1 MFDISDL
8 FQKYKKIA
16 IYGLSNVT
24 KKVLDQI
31 SKEISIIGL
40 LDGYKEDGE
49 LYGLPIISIE
59 KAIQEGVELI
69 LVVARPGSCK
79 AIAQRIGKTCSEHQ
93 IELLDIRGNDLC
105 NPKQIVYHF
114 QNVNGITKK
123 QLWQKIEPYSVIS
136 IDLFDT
142 LIMRQVL
149 FSTDVFELVDLRLKQ
164 QGIFINDF
172 CGKRLESEKFLA
184 KEDQVMLEEIYDY
197 MIKHYQIPN
206 VHEKQLAELEWKID
220 YELLVPRKE
229 VCEFMEQVQKS
240 GKNIYIVS
248 DTYYTK
254 NQIKLVLD
262 KCNIFFYADIFASCE
277 YGTAK
282 TQKLFEKV
290 REKLEIDSWIH
301 IGDDIVA
308 DIECARTNRIECCQ
322 LYSGI
327 DLLDKAGYLGL
338 WQSADKICNRIKIGM
353 FTAKLFNSPFQFE
366 TEASKISV
374 IKAYDLGYLFFAPV
388 ITDFVLWFA
397 HQMKEENIRNIWFGA
412 RDGYLI
418 KKMYDLLVEN
428 SITKYFLT
436 SRTAAV
442 RAGMENEDDIR
453 YVTDMKFSGSL
464 QEQMADRFG
473 IQINSAEFDTNAE
486 EDILQYSGLILE
498 ASRKMRENYKKYLR
512 TLEPEKKTDIIA
524 FFDFVAKGTTQMFLR
539 KLVSNH
545 MKGFYFL
552 QLEEEQMRD
561 KPVDIVAFYSN
572 QEREKSTIFDDYYV
586 LETMLTAP
594 EASVLE
600 FDKKGKPVY
609 AIETRKKQDIDCF
622 MEAQQ
627 GILDYFKTYL
637 KLCPNEVRLED
648 KVIDEAFLKMIHGV
662 KILDERFL
670 KLNVEDPFFNRM
682 TKITDVL

>member
-1 MFDISDL
+1 M
-8 FQKYKKIA
+8 
-16 IYGLSNVT
+16 V
-24 KKVLDQI
+24 
-31 SKEISIIGL
+31 
-40 LDGYKEDGE
+40 
-49 LYGLPIISIE
+49 
-59 KAIQEGVELI
+59 
-69 LVVARPGSCK
+69 RPGSK
-79 AIAQRIGKTCSEHQ
+79 KKKTQRFGITCSEHQ
-93 IELLDIRGNDLC
+93 IELLYIRGYDLC

-149 FSTDVFELVDLRLKQ
+149 FSSDVFELVDLRLKQ

-184 KEDQVMLEEIYDY
+184 KEDLVMLEEIYDY

-338 WQSADKICNRIKIGM
+338 WQSADKI
-353 FTAKLFNSPFQFE
+353 
-366 TEASKISV
+366 
-374 IKAYDLGYLFFAPV
+374 
-388 ITDFVLWFA
+388 
-397 HQMKEENIRNIWFGA
+397 
-412 RDGYLI
+412 
-418 KKMYDLLVEN
+418 
-428 SITKYFLT
+428 
-436 SRTAAV
+436 
-442 RAGMENEDDIR
+442 
-453 YVTDMKFSGSL
+453 
-464 QEQMADRFG
+464 
-473 IQINSAEFDTNAE
+473 
-486 EDILQYSGLILE
+486 
-498 ASRKMRENYKKYLR
+498 
-512 TLEPEKKTDIIA
+512 
-524 FFDFVAKGTTQMFLR
+524 
-539 KLVSNH
+539 
-545 MKGFYFL
+545 
-552 QLEEEQMRD
+552 
-561 KPVDIVAFYSN
+561 
-572 QEREKSTIFDDYYV
+572 
-586 LETMLTAP
+586 
-594 EASVLE
+594 
-600 FDKKGKPVY
+600 
-609 AIETRKKQDIDCF
+609 
-622 MEAQQ
+622 
-627 GILDYFKTYL
+627 
-637 KLCPNEVRLED
+637 
-648 KVIDEAFLKMIHGV
+648 
-662 KILDERFL
+662 
-670 KLNVEDPFFNRM
+670 
-682 TKITDVL
+682 